1 MSGEKRRTSLGGPRK
16 RRNGLPIGVL
26 LLGLSLGAL
35 PCGGQDAGFIAPVA
49 LYARFQSEPA
59 PLVMSSVRE
68 GLANIMRP
76 VGVRFEWRS
85 LPNSE
90 AGEVAAQLVMITF
103 TGDCDLST
111 MNPAP
116 SKAGVLGFTHAVA
129 GVIIPFSDIDCDAVR
144 GLIQRDLT
152 LERPGRREL
161 LFGRAIARVLAHE
174 LYHILANTAKHG
186 HGGIGKSTYTANE
199 LVADDFLFEP
209 RNLNAIK
216 GGKFMAN
223 LKNPAHAR
231 HLNAAPA
238 GAASDAAH

>member
-103 TGDCDLST
+103 TGDCNLST

-152 LERPGRREL
+152 LERPARREF

-186 HGGIGKSTYTANE
+186 SCGIGKSTYTSNE
-199 LVADDFLFEP
+199 LLADDFFFEP
-209 RNLNAIK
+209 RSVNAIQ
-216 GGKFMAN
+216 GGTMMAN

-231 HLNAAPA
+231 RSTVGADGVAA
-238 GAASDAAH
+238 GTSH